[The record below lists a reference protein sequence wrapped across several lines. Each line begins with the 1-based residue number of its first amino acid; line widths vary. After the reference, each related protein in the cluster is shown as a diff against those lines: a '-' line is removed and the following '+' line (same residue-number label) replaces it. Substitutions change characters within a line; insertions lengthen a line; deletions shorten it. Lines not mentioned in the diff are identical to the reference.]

1 MPERDAWDEV
11 SDRFGRLGKRLKE
24 ATSGSA
30 TADGDRDAVTDAFKS
45 FVDALDNA
53 ATSLSKAVQDPSFRD
68 EAKAAAT
75 SLGDAV
81 AATFTE
87 VGDDLKQR
95 FGRK

>member
-11 SDRFGRLGKRLKE
+11 SDRFSRLGKRLKQ
-24 ATSGSA
+24 A
-30 TADGDRDAVTDAFKS
+30 TAGAADAGDRDAVTDAFKS
-45 FVDALDNA
+45 FVEALDNA
-53 ATSLSKAVQDPSFRD
+53 ATSLSKAVQDPAFRD
-68 EAKAAAT
+68 EAKAAAS